1 MADTFLFPAN
11 NKIQR
16 GNQMLD
22 ATLRDFSGG
31 WNVVDND
38 LNLDNKFSKILENMQ
53 LGIDGANEVRP
64 GTILF
69 AETNEYL
76 DTIVNC
82 EYYSGHIIAVGRNG
96 KLVKIDSTGKVNEIW
111 SDTWANNL
119 AGNPDGWTTTT
130 FASFAVFNGD
140 LIVCN
145 GINKPLI
152 INSSINVE
160 YLKDLATNTN
170 ANTPIARFV
179 VAHGRYLV
187 MAGDLT
193 AGTEDK
199 LYISATD
206 VSGTWVGDSAPND
219 AVNLNL
225 GSRVPSGSF
234 AIKGLGR
241 FRDKLMV
248 MFEDAVLPG
257 TLGVFTEEVHTPTF
271 DDAME
276 NVGALSHRVIQ
287 TVGEDILFGD
297 VNGISSIKRALFTG
311 ATQSKR
317 DSQLI
322 DPEYHKVLDQLDSTI
337 AIEDNVWSIWD
348 SANTNYMFF
357 VPNGSTDELTTE
369 YRCFVYKKNEA
380 LKISSWS
387 DWRNWNFKSGCR
399 SALKHLFLTT
409 GTQVYRLGESTHN
422 QVYTDYQGDQEMF
435 SDDTTFLDNTGFNPV
450 ANEADSGVPIQF
462 IWELPWSDNNDRF
475 KVKNSR
481 YINFDT
487 LGDNKFL
494 VEMFTDN
501 IYKDKTDFGEDW
513 EEDSLKFDDLTGW
526 DVDVLDPTLSMVFEG
541 GDSPGFGSD
550 EFGEDFGGGRP
561 TRLEKLYAWTAKY
574 KIQKLRLSG
583 DAVNQLKVISV
594 SLAYLGGSVRR

>member
-96 KLVKIDSTGKVNEIW
+96 KLVKIDSTGKVSEIW

-257 TLGVFTEEVHTPTF
+257 TLGVFTEDVHTPTF

-322 DPEYHKVLDQLDSTI
+322 DPEYHKVLDQLNSTI

-501 IYKDKTDFGEDW
+501 IYKDKTDFGENW

>member
-1 MADTFLFPAN
+1 
-11 NKIQR
+11 
-16 GNQMLD
+16 MLD

-82 EYYSGHIIAVGRNG
+82 EYYSGHIIAVGKNG
-96 KLVKIDSTGKVNEIW
+96 KLVKIDSTGKVSEIW

-257 TLGVFTEEVHTPTF
+257 TLGVFTEDVHTPTF

-322 DPEYHKVLDQLDSTI
+322 DPEYHKVLDQLNSTI

-409 GTQVYRLGESTHN
+409 GTQVYRLGEATHN

-501 IYKDKTDFGEDW
+501 IYKDKTDFGENW

>member
-96 KLVKIDSTGKVNEIW
+96 KLVKIDSTGKVSEIW

-257 TLGVFTEEVHTPTF
+257 TLGVFTEDVHTPTF

>member
-1 MADTFLFPAN
+1 MADTFLFPTN
-11 NKIQR
+11 SKVQR
-16 GNQMLD
+16 SNQMLD

-64 GTILF
+64 GTVLF

-96 KLVKIDSTGKVNEIW
+96 KLVKIDATGKVNEIW

-119 AGNPDGWTTTT
+119 NGNPDGWTTTT
-130 FASFAVFNGD
+130 FASFAIFNGD

-193 AGTEDK
+193 AGAEDK

-257 TLGVFTEEVHTPTF
+257 TLGVFTEDVHTPTF

-287 TVGEDILFGD
+287 TIGEDILFGD

-435 SDDTTFLDNTGFNPV
+435 GDDTTFLDNTGFNPV

-501 IYKDKTDFGEDW
+501 IYKDKTDFGENW

>member
-11 NKIQR
+11 NKVQR

-53 LGIDGANEVRP
+53 LGVDGANEVRP
-64 GTILF
+64 GTVLF
-69 AETNEYL
+69 AETSEYL
-76 DTIVNC
+76 DLIINC
-82 EYYSGHIIAVGRNG
+82 EYYSGHIIAVGANG
-96 KLVKIDSTGKVNEIW
+96 KIVKIDATGKVSEIW

-119 AGNPDGWTTTT
+119 AGSPDGWSATT

-140 LIVCN
+140 LIICN
-145 GINKPLI
+145 GVNKPLI
-152 INSSINVE
+152 VNSSITVG

-179 VAHGRYLV
+179 ISHGRYLI

-206 VSGTWVGDSAPND
+206 VSGTWVGDSGPND

-311 ATQSKR
+311 STQSTR
-317 DSQLI
+317 NSQLI
-322 DPEYHKVLDQLDSTI
+322 DPEYHKVLDQLSSTT
-337 AIEDNVWSIWD
+337 AIENNVWSLWD
-348 SANTNYMFF
+348 STNTNYMFF
-357 VPNGSTDELTTE
+357 IPNGSTDELTTE
-369 YRCFVYKKNEA
+369 YRCFVYKKNPA
-380 LKISSWS
+380 LKIDSWS
-387 DWRNWNFKSGCR
+387 DWRNWTFRSGCR
-399 SALKHLFLTT
+399 SALKHMFLTT

-422 QVYTDYQGDQEMF
+422 QVYTDYKGDQEMF
-435 SDDTTFLDNTGFNPV
+435 SDSTAFNDGTGFNPV
-450 ANEADSGVPIQF
+450 ATEEGSGLPIQF
-462 IWELPWSDNNDRF
+462 TWELPWSDNNDRF

-487 LGDNKFL
+487 EGDNKFL

-501 IYKDKTDFGEDW
+501 IYKDKANFGEDW
-513 EEDSLKFDDLTGW
+513 EEDDLKFDDLTGW
-526 DVDVLDPTLSMVFEG
+526 DVDILDPTLSMVFQG
-541 GDSPGFGSD
+541 GNSPGFGSD

-561 TRLEKLYAWTAKY
+561 TRLEKLYAWTTKY

-583 DAVNQLKVISV
+583 DAVNQLKIISV

>member
-1 MADTFLFPAN
+1 MADTFLFPTN
-11 NKIQR
+11 SKVQR
-16 GNQMLD
+16 SNQMLD

-64 GTILF
+64 GTVLF

-96 KLVKIDSTGKVNEIW
+96 KLVKIDATGKVNEIW

-119 AGNPDGWTTTT
+119 NGNPDGWTTTT
-130 FASFAVFNGD
+130 FASFAIFNGD

-170 ANTPIARFV
+170 ANTPITRFV

-193 AGTEDK
+193 AGAEDK

-257 TLGVFTEEVHTPTF
+257 TLGVFTEDVHTPTF

-287 TVGEDILFGD
+287 TIGEDILFGD

-435 SDDTTFLDNTGFNPV
+435 GDDTTFLDNTGFNPV

-501 IYKDKTDFGEDW
+501 IYKDKTDFGENW

>member
-1 MADTFLFPAN
+1 
-11 NKIQR
+11 
-16 GNQMLD
+16 
-22 ATLRDFSGG
+22 
-31 WNVVDND
+31 
-38 LNLDNKFSKILENMQ
+38 MQ

-96 KLVKIDSTGKVNEIW
+96 KLVKIDSTGKVSEIW

-257 TLGVFTEEVHTPTF
+257 TLGVFTEDVHTPTF

-322 DPEYHKVLDQLDSTI
+322 DPEYHKVLDQLNSTI

-409 GTQVYRLGESTHN
+409 GTQVYRLGEATHN

-501 IYKDKTDFGEDW
+501 IYKDKTDFGENW